1 MESWMKKSQ
10 MSMYIKI
17 AGVTFLTHLVS
28 LIYQWEKKIEAKVL
42 KALQLFALQLKN
54 VLIGNQ
60 IAFCVAKV

>member
-17 AGVTFLTHLVS
+17 VGVTFLTHLVS
-28 LIYQWEKKIEAKVL
+28 LIYQWEKKIKAKVL

>member
-17 AGVTFLTHLVS
+17 AGVTFVTHLVS
-28 LIYQWEKKIEAKVL
+28 LIYRWEKTIKAKVL

-60 IAFCVAKV
+60 IVFCVAKV

>member
-10 MSMYIKI
+10 MLMYIKI
-17 AGVTFLTHLVS
+17 VGVTFLTHLVS
-28 LIYQWEKKIEAKVL
+28 LIYQWEKKIMAKVL

-60 IAFCVAKV
+60 IVFCVAKV

>member
-1 MESWMKKSQ
+1 
-10 MSMYIKI
+10 MYIKI

-28 LIYQWEKKIEAKVL
+28 LIYQWEKTIKAKVL

-60 IAFCVAKV
+60 IVFCVAKV